1 MMLHDYLVKNCKVRE
16 PIFTSDVGPS
26 VLVPMVDELCD
37 DGKLRRFDEGIYYL
51 PATTRLQGFSSIAPE
66 IVAEC
71 KHVARRGNV
80 FGFYPWFTFA
90 NQIGVTTQ
98 IPYVL

>member
-1 MMLHDYLVKNCKVRE
+1 VKNYKVRE
-16 PIFTSDVGPS
+16 PIFTSDIDIS
-26 VLVPMVDELCD
+26 VPVPMVDELCS

-51 PATTRLQGFSSIAPE
+51 PATTRLQGFSSIAPDT
-66 IVAEC
+66 VAEC

-80 FGFYPWFTFA
+80 FGFYSGFTFA

-98 IPYVL
+98 VPYVL